1 MTEFIQESSPAM
13 SDFEHS
19 FINKLT
25 SPGFT
30 FSEGKLQ
37 KELKQSENIK
47 SIIDYINKTIIP
59 NCVIDYSNYIESE
72 DDIDQFQELKQL
84 FINESIE
91 IIKKLNIIVQKHL
104 QMKPG
109 EFVNIDTSISWY
121 AGEETFLK
129 NGDQNPFYDYKI
141 ISQILTIIFKLNDF
155 INELYM
161 KEAKYFDDKI
171 SYLKHLL
178 DEKKEQLSPLEYMI
192 FSFKINEMLEKLN
205 KDSDTNNNDFKLF
218 HEVTSTIRTYFLSLF
233 SHMEFDRPKYL
244 SHLPLC
250 TLNVFRSSLYFLK
263 EDFDFLYFIIKFED
277 WIPSTYRCN
286 YLVEIMKLQNFNSDI
301 KKCLSNFNP
310 DINLLILDLTNL
322 YNRLAKDPSI
332 ISDITMINR
341 FLVYIFEKKK
351 YIINLELDYLIS
363 FVSIQLTILS
373 KIKSEKENISGEDVY
388 EKLVK
393 DSLMCIKYIIE
404 TDHEIIK
411 SYLVHQIP
419 TILLS
424 FYEEEYKDRS
434 LKECLDNIF
443 LLLMENKHT
452 IIYLS
457 STLDEESI
465 KKIQIPLFGENKIKL
480 DTWVQRYKKMN
491 SFEDYDQLLDP
502 ITSSTIVVPCVIPM
516 DVNGS
521 MLQVC
526 DKNMMMSCLWT
537 KSENPF
543 TRSSLTI
550 KELEDF
556 NKKDEAVDKLRE
568 FNAILKSAIEYSKI

>member
-1 MTEFIQESSPAM
+1 MTEFIQKSLSAM
-13 SDFEHS
+13 FDFEHS

-25 SPGFT
+25 NPGFT

-37 KELKQSENIK
+37 KELKQSLNIQ

-91 IIKKLNIIVQKHL
+91 IIKKLNTIIQKHL

-121 AGEETFLK
+121 TGEETFLK

-233 SHMEFDRPKYL
+233 SHMEFDRSKYL
-244 SHLPLC
+244 NHLPLC

-351 YIINLELDYLIS
+351 YIINLELDCLIS
-363 FVSIQLTILS
+363 FVSIQLTVLS
-373 KIKSEKENISGEDVY
+373 KIKSEKENISGENVY

-404 TDHEIIK
+404 TNHEIIK

-424 FYEEEYKDRS
+424 FYEEEYIDRS
-434 LKECLDNIF
+434 LKECLDTIF
-443 LLLMENKHT
+443 NLLMENKHT

-502 ITSSTIVVPCVIPM
+502 ITSSAIVVPCVIPM
-516 DVNGS
+516 DASGS

>member
-1 MTEFIQESSPAM
+1 M
-13 SDFEHS
+13 
-19 FINKLT
+19 
-25 SPGFT
+25 
-30 FSEGKLQ
+30 
-37 KELKQSENIK
+37 
-47 SIIDYINKTIIP
+47 
-59 NCVIDYSNYIESE
+59 
-72 DDIDQFQELKQL
+72 
-84 FINESIE
+84 
-91 IIKKLNIIVQKHL
+91 
-104 QMKPG
+104 QMKPT
-109 EFVNIDTSISWY
+109 EFVNIDTGISWY
-121 AGEETFLK
+121 SGEETFLK
-129 NGDQNPFYDYKI
+129 NNEENPFYDYKI
-141 ISQILTIIFKLNDF
+141 ISRILTIIFKLNDF

-171 SYLKHLL
+171 SYLNHLL
-178 DEKKEQLSPLEYMI
+178 NEKKEELTPLEYTI
-192 FSFKINEMLEKLN
+192 FSYKVNELLEKLN
-205 KDSDTNNNDFKLF
+205 KDKDNNNSDFKLF
-218 HEVTSTIRTYFLSLF
+218 HETTTTIRTYFLSLF
-233 SHMEFDRPKYL
+233 SHIKYDISKYL

-263 EDFDFLYFIIKFED
+263 EDFDFLNFIIRFED

-286 YLVEIMKLQNFNSDI
+286 YLVEIMRLQNFNSDV

-322 YNRLAKDPSI
+322 YNRLAKYPSI
-332 ISDITMINR
+332 ISDITMVNR

-351 YIINLELDYLIS
+351 YTINLELDHLIS
-363 FVSIQLTILS
+363 FVSIQLTVLS
-373 KIKSEKENISGEDVY
+373 KIKSDKNNISSQDIY

-393 DSLMCIKYIIE
+393 DCLLCIKYIIE
-404 TDHEIIK
+404 TNHEIIK

-424 FYEEEYKDRS
+424 FYEDECKDGS
-434 LKECLDNIF
+434 LKECLDAIF
-443 LLLMENKHT
+443 LILMENKHT

-502 ITSSTIVVPCVIPM
+502 ITSSAIVVPCVIPM
-516 DVNGS
+516 DASGS

-556 NKKDEAVDKLRE
+556 NKKEEAIEKLKE
-568 FNAILKSAIEYSKI
+568 FNAVLKCAIEYSKA